1 MPQDL
6 ILLMSRKLINLTG
19 VNVCI
24 VLCRRYAC
32 WDFIKY
38 IRVPFVECAMYK
50 NFTVFL
56 LMTLLVGIFG
66 CSLHSGSTYERSEM
80 GSPQYFKKGV
90 ILSIREIEIK
100 GTESGA
106 GAVVGATAGG
116 LAGSTLGG
124 GTATRALGAVGG
136 AVIGGL
142 LGHATEDLIT
152 SGAASEFI
160 IQPDKGESYAIVQ
173 VNDEEL
179 KAGER
184 VLIMDSENIRIVRDQ
199 SQQ

>member
-1 MPQDL
+1 
-6 ILLMSRKLINLTG
+6 
-19 VNVCI
+19 
-24 VLCRRYAC
+24 
-32 WDFIKY
+32 
-38 IRVPFVECAMYK
+38 MYK

-56 LMTLLVGIFG
+56 LMTLLLGISG
-66 CSLHSGSTYERSEM
+66 CSMHSGSTYERSEM

-90 ILSIREIEIK
+90 ILSIREVEIK
-100 GTESGA
+100 GTESGT

-152 SGAASEFI
+152 SGTASEFI
-160 IQPDKGESYAIVQ
+160 IQPNKGEPYAVVQ

-184 VLIMDSENIRIVRDQ
+184 VLIMDSGNIRIVRDQ

>member
-1 MPQDL
+1 M
-6 ILLMSRKLINLTG
+6 
-19 VNVCI
+19 
-24 VLCRRYAC
+24 
-32 WDFIKY
+32 
-38 IRVPFVECAMYK
+38 ECAMYK

-56 LMTLLVGIFG
+56 LMTLLLGISS
-66 CSLHSGSTYERSEM
+66 CSMHSGSTYERSEM

-152 SGAASEFI
+152 SGTASEFI
-160 IQPDKGESYAIVQ
+160 IQPDKGKPYAVVQ

-184 VLIMDSENIRIVRDQ
+184 VLIMDSGNIRIVRDQ